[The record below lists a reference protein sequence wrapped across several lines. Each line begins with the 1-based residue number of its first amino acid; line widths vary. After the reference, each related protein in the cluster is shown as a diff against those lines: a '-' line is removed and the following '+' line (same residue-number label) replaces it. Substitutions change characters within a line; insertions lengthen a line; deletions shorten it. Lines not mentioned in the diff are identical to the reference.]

1 MSTIG
6 PSILA
11 APSSPCNSS
20 AIWSASRGVVSGSLQ
35 PKPARS
41 YEQTRVVREQR
52 LHAFQVSASFPKP
65 IPERWWASRYRAIQ
79 VHPVAVD
86 GVEGA
91 GRRIMRPEDV
101 KGDRVIGAAAGHGC
115 RKYHHDR

>member
-20 AIWSASRGVVSGSLQ
+20 RYGRHRAEWSAGRSSRSRRGHMSRRAWCG
-35 PKPARS
+35 
-41 YEQTRVVREQR
+41 EQR
-52 LHAFQVSASFPKP
+52 LHAFPGERVVSQARFQNDGG
-65 IPERWWASRYRAIQ
+65 RAATRAIQ

-101 KGDRVIGAAAGHGC
+101 KAIVL
-115 RKYHHDR
+115 